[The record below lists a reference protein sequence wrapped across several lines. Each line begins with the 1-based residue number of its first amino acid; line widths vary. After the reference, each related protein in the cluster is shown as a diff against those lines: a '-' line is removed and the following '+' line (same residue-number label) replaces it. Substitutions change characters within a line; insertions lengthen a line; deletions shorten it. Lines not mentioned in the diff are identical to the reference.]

1 MIFKVTSWR
10 NKYKD
15 KEQEELELLKD
26 ELGDEFQ
33 ELKETIYAQLDNI
46 VQSSAMVENINSIL
60 RMYLNTSKNHIT
72 QGFLN
77 LFMFYHN
84 HRRYVDGKRKGKTPI
99 EILTGIEQEK
109 DWLELLMEKVP

>member
-1 MIFKVTSWR
+1 MAVS
-10 NKYKD
+10 
-15 KEQEELELLKD
+15 EEPELLKD

-33 ELKETIYAQLDNI
+33 EVKETIYLQLDNI

-84 HRRYVDGKRKGKTPI
+84 HRRYVDGKRKGKTPL
-99 EILTGIEQEK
+99 EILTQRKQDK
-109 DWLELLMEKVP
+109 DWLELLLEKVPWEQSDFLKTA